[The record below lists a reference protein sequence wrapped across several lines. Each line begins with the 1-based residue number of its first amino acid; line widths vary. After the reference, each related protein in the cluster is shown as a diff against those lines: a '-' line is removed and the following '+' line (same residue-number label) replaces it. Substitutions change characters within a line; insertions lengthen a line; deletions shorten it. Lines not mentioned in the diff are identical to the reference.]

1 MVNERHRVYLAPV
14 SDRLYTVVGRW
25 RFRSVADSYLIP
37 DLTPDF
43 HSPVLTTQNPPH
55 PSPTQGLLGSV
66 LIYCFNGSR
75 LFLYRQAANNSPE
88 ALRKKT
94 TLLPVGH
101 IYTAANNRAA
111 SRGVLP
117 AGSYDKVVRYL
128 RQNITD
134 LQQRSRV
141 SLYWNSLVKIMPSAV
156 YYKLTHNWPKN
167 KTVDFRIC
175 RTRHCGTL

>member
-1 MVNERHRVYLAPV
+1 MVNERHRVCLAPV

-55 PSPTQGLLGSV
+55 QSPTQGLLGSV

-117 AGSYDKVVRYL
+117 AGGYDTKSWGIYAKILQTYNNDHELVCTETVWL
-128 RQNITD
+128 R
-134 LQQRSRV
+134 
-141 SLYWNSLVKIMPSAV
+141 
-156 YYKLTHNWPKN
+156 
-167 KTVDFRIC
+167 
-175 RTRHCGTL
+175 